1 MRRALSVKLFQAL
14 RHRPFALLWFGQTA
28 SRLGDSLYRV
38 ALAWWVLEETGSAT
52 AMGTVFIFS
61 FTPMLLFLLV
71 GGLAVDR
78 LPRLRVMLV
87 ADLVNGAVMLIVA
100 ALAGLQLL
108 EIWHVYAATT
118 VFGLV
123 EAFFFPAYSAA
134 VPELTPPD
142 LLPSANSLTSLSV
155 QLAGVLG
162 PALGAGIVAVGG
174 AASAFGLNGLSFLL
188 AAGAMVL
195 LLRRVPDLAV
205 AGRAAQSPTA
215 PPRETPPRPNPLRDL
230 REGLAIILRSP
241 WLWVTIV
248 VYGLINITLMSPRQV
263 ALPFLV
269 EQTMRADVGTL
280 GLIYS
285 AGSVGSVLGSVW
297 LGRRTHIRRRGWLA
311 YGATIVGGGAVMV
324 YGLWP
329 IVPVVLAASFG
340 VGFTMAL
347 VNLVWT
353 NTVQEM
359 VPREALGRVFSI
371 DALGSFALLP
381 LGSGLAGWATDLVGP
396 PLVFI
401 VGGFLTA
408 LLAAL
413 GLLHPGVRNLD

>member
-1 MRRALSVKLFQAL
+1 MRLALSVKLFQAL

-38 ALAWWVLEETGSAT
+38 ALAWWVLEATGSAT

-71 GGLAVDR
+71 GGVAVDR
-78 LPRLRVMLV
+78 LPRLRVMLS
-87 ADLVNGAVMLIVA
+87 ADLVNGVVMGVVALLA
-100 ALAGLQLL
+100 ALRLL
-108 EIWHVYAATT
+108 EIWHIYIATA

-162 PALGAGIVAVGG
+162 PAIGAGIVAVGG
-174 AASAFGLNGLSFLL
+174 PASAFGLNGLSFVV
-188 AAGAMVL
+188 AAVAMVL
-195 LLRRVPDLAV
+195 LLRRAPESAAAVQAV
-205 AGRAAQSPTA
+205 APPPAPSAAA
-215 PPRETPPRPNPLRDL
+215 PPRPNPLRDL
-230 REGLAIILRSP
+230 REGLALILRSP
-241 WLWVTIV
+241 WLWVTIA

-269 EQTMRADVGTL
+269 EETMRADVGAL

-285 AGSVGSVLGSVW
+285 AGSIGSVLGSLW
-297 LGRRTHIRRRGWLA
+297 LGRQARLRRRGWLV
-311 YGATIVGGGAVMV
+311 YGATVVGGVATML

-329 IVPVVLAASFG
+329 TLVVVLTASFT
-340 VGFTMAL
+340 VGLTMSM
-347 VNLVWT
+347 VGLVWT
-353 NTVQEM
+353 NTVQEL
-359 VPREALGRVFSI
+359 VPREALGRVYSI

-381 LGSGLAGWATDLVGP
+381 LGSGLAGWATDRVGP

-401 VGGFLTA
+401 AGGVATA
-408 LLAAL
+408 LLAVL
-413 GLLHPGVRNLD
+413 GLLHPAIRELD